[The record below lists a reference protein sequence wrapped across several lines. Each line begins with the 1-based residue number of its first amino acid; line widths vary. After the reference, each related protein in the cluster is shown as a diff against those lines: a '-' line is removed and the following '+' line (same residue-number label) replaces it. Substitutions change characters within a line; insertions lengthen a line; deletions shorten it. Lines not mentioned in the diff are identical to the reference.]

1 MRYGYV
7 RVSTKEQ
14 NIDRQMS
21 ALAFENIP
29 QNQIFIDRAS
39 GKDFDRTEYKKLLTV
54 LQADDEI
61 VIKSIDRLGRNYD
74 EILEQWQSITK
85 KKKVNITVLDFPLLN
100 TKNSDDNITGKL
112 ISDIVLQVLSYVAQ
126 FEREQIKQRI
136 SPICNSK
143 FLSNV
148 NSIIPINA
156 IISTIK
162 ILFLGFSLLKIQEKN
177 GMKIT
182 DKLIRKLALVAVV
195 YFTPIV
201 IVINT
206 KNNIIL
212 KIRE

>member
-74 EILEQWQSITK
+74 DILEQWQLLTKTK
-85 KKKVNITVLDFPLLN
+85 KVHISVLDFPLLN
-100 TKNSDDNITGKL
+100 TKNTSDTITGKL
-112 ISDIVLQVLSYVAQ
+112 ISDLVLQVLSYVSQ
-126 FEREQIKQRI
+126 MEREQIKQRQ
-136 SPICNSK
+136 
-143 FLSNV
+143 LE
-148 NSIIPINA
+148 
-156 IISTIK
+156 
-162 ILFLGFSLLKIQEKN
+162 G
-177 GMKIT
+177 
-182 DKLIRKLALVAVV
+182 
-195 YFTPIV
+195 
-201 IVINT
+201 
-206 KNNIIL
+206 
-212 KIRE
+212 IREAQKRGKQFGRPKINVPPNFYDLAKKTQTKRNNSS